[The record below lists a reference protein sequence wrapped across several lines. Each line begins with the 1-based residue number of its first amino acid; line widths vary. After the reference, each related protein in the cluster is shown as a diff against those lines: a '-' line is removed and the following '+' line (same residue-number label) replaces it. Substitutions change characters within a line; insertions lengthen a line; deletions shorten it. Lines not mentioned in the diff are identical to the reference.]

1 MLYLKLLLHSTS
13 IFISSVFWTHL
24 NQIQSCFEGHLS
36 LYLNYVSYQLW
47 LSVCLWGALFS
58 LIFMNP
64 YLLLYNMCQL
74 WQTSMVLVWFF
85 LSSERVCGVDSI
97 SGQQGFGSL
106 NHPLGEVKVAFRFCG
121 RNSGI
126 SGDIWTENIRMWQ
139 AWAEPTSGFCVAIK
153 QKKRFLFF
161 LSQSLLLEPFNVNI
175 LHLLV
180 QCFPNVNHS

>member
-1 MLYLKLLLHSTS
+1 M
-13 IFISSVFWTHL
+13 FPISYGFWFA
-24 NQIQSCFEGHLS
+24 FEGPCFLLS
-36 LYLNYVSYQLW
+36 LWILTCCSIICVN
-47 LSVCLWGALFS
+47 F
-58 LIFMNP
+58 
-64 YLLLYNMCQL
+64 LLTACQQITC
-74 WQTSMVLVWFF
+74 QTSMVLVWFF

-97 SGQQGFGSL
+97 SGQQCYGSL

-126 SGDIWTENIRMWQ
+126 SGDIWTENVRMWQ
-139 AWAEPTSGFCVAIK
+139 AWAEPTSGFCIAIK
-153 QKKRFLFF
+153 QKERFLFF